1 MGCFSCVGVCGMT
14 DLVKR
19 LREPL
24 VSDAFGRHNI
34 ASSLLAERLICDRQ
48 DAAQAIEELTAALR
62 DNQNKFA
69 ALCLNH
75 SEDSIQYRIL
85 SRSAKLAAELV
96 TKYAPKENG

>member
-1 MGCFSCVGVCGMT
+1 MPVPDRLCMGCFSCVGVCGMT

-19 LREPL
+19 
-24 VSDAFGRHNI
+24 
-34 ASSLLAERLICDRQ
+34 
-48 DAAQAIEELTAALR
+48 LR